1 MPDNNNKVPS
11 VKDVAKAARVSVATV
26 SNVISE
32 QKYVSPELT
41 IRVNNA
47 IKKLNYRPSKVAR
60 SLKVK
65 KTFQIGLMVPD
76 ITNPYFAE
84 LARGAESIAL
94 KKEYQVLL
102 CNTDGDAT
110 REEKALIA
118 FEENRVDGI
127 INVAPRMK
135 IDKLLAH
142 DHIPTVIVDR
152 PLSVEQSKFGVVYAD
167 NNKGSRQLAKHL
179 LDQGHRTFACLTA
192 PYDDIPSVKQR
203 IKGFKGYLI
212 ENGIQDED
220 ILLINGNLKYESGFE
235 LMTAL
240 LKAKNRPTAV
250 FACSDIMAWGALEAA
265 KKAHLRVPE
274 DIAIAGFDNI
284 YYSEILDPMLTTVH
298 QPKSETGEISMQMLL
313 DKLNQSNTKKIVRTH
328 RVILDTEL
336 IIRKST

>member
-1 MPDNNNKVPS
+1 MLDKNKVPS
-11 VKDVAKAARVSVATV
+11 VKDVARVAGVSIATV

-47 IKKLNYRPSKVAR
+47 IKALNYRPSKIAR

-65 KTFQIGLMVPD
+65 KTFQIGLMIPD

-94 KKEYQVLL
+94 KKGYQVLL
-102 CNTDGDAT
+102 CNTDGDST

-135 IDKLLAH
+135 IDKLLTY
-142 DHIPTVIVDR
+142 DHVPTVIVDR

-167 NNKGSRQLAKHL
+167 NSKGSCQLAKHL
-179 LDQGHRTFACLTA
+179 FDQGHRKFACLTA
-192 PYDDIPSVKQR
+192 PYDDIPSVKLR
-203 IKGFKGYLI
+203 ISGFKKYLI
-212 ENGIQDED
+212 EHGIKDED
-220 ILLINGNLKYESGFE
+220 IILMNGKLRHQSGFKLMNE
-235 LMTAL
+235 LL
-240 LKAKNRPTAV
+240 EIKNRPTAV

-265 KKAHLRVPE
+265 KKAHLKVPQ

-298 QPKSETGEISMQMLL
+298 QPKSESGEISMQMLL
-313 DKLNQSNTKKIVRTH
+313 DKVNQSNTKKIVRTH
-328 RVILDTEL
+328 RVILDTKL
-336 IIRKST
+336 IIREST